1 MRGKSERI
9 KNRQDDPN
17 KDSTLNYLQK
27 IKERKMRMKKT
38 IDEHILKIE
47 TAEDFASH
55 QFELFSMDDLITG
68 EVLLDIYLHSLI
80 TFKKSIQDFRVKNLE
95 LTENMSQ
102 EVNRQKMKQ
111 ILDYIRCIDKH
122 QKAKLKKK
130 LVSFCFQL
138 NLNLFFLNL

>member
-9 KNRQDDPN
+9 KSRQDDKTDPN
-17 KDSTLNYLQK
+17 KNSTANSSHKLR
-27 IKERKMRMKKT
+27 ERKMRIKKT

-111 ILDYIRCIDKH
+111 ILDYIRCIDKDK
-122 QKAKLKKK
+122 KANLKRK
-130 LVSFCFQL
+130 LVSFCFSIES
-138 NLNLFFLNL
+138 FC